1 MLCWVVVVVDEPHA
15 AAENVRMATSAPRTK
30 RLMPTSYEPEQ
41 WGFPPRSLT
50 SASCARV
57 KGVREVPR
65 QGRDPCRANVAF
77 LTEGQQAL
85 RHEPLRRAIRS
96 LAERLPILWQGSVLD
111 GELTAGRFSATMAA
125 LYGSREH
132 APKLR
137 FVVFDVPVL
146 AGVDLRGEPWQA
158 RRERLELLAQAFDL
172 PYEPSPLVGP
182 SQSLVVDMEDGR
194 LEGIVLSAGDAPY
207 RGGSRASWSK
217 VKDRGWYERE
227 AWRFQRR

>member
-1 MLCWVVVVVDEPHA
+1 
-15 AAENVRMATSAPRTK
+15 
-30 RLMPTSYEPEQ
+30 MPTSYEPEQ

-85 RHEPLRRAIRS
+85 RHEPFRRGIRA
-96 LAERLPILWQGSVLD
+96 LAERLPILWQGSVID

-132 APKLR
+132 APNLR

-146 AGVDLRGEPWQA
+146 AGVDLRMSRGTRDGSGWSCWPAAFDRAVRTVAARGAVAGARARHGGRQA
-158 RRERLELLAQAFDL
+158 RGHR
-172 PYEPSPLVGP
+172 P
-182 SQSLVVDMEDGR
+182 
-194 LEGIVLSAGDAPY
+194 
-207 RGGSRASWSK
+207 
-217 VKDRGWYERE
+217 E
-227 AWRFQRR
+227 AT